1 MTRPPPSSAT
11 TTTATTAR
19 MAATSKA
26 TTTSSAST
34 LNPETLVFHL
44 DILLVAIIG
53 AFILFRLPRALARLS
68 TPLEWTNGH
77 FLRHSTASCP
87 SHTELVLSKKAP
99 RTTDQ
104 SFSFSGIPSEHG
116 LDFTSNYSHSL
127 FAEGYVA
134 HRRKY
139 SKRSSRKA
147 NAYPAHVQASPAFAL
162 PFLPILRHR
171 IAPGFSVGQIIVLSG
186 YFAVLLYATLSDSN
200 PFTDPLRAGWVAV
213 SQLPLVFAF
222 AAKNSIVG
230 ILLGL
235 SYEKASCVCEWLFRF
250 H

>member
-1 MTRPPPSSAT
+1 MAAT
-11 TTTATTAR
+11 SRSTATTATT
-19 MAATSKA
+19 
-26 TTTSSAST
+26 T

-77 FLRHSTASCP
+77 FLRHSTPPSRP

-99 RTTDQ
+99 RTTDH
-104 SFSFSGIPSEHG
+104 SFSGIPSEHG

-139 SKRSSRKA
+139 NKRSSKA
-147 NAYPAHVQASPAFAL
+147 NNAYPAHVQASPAFAL

-186 YFAVLLYATLSDSN
+186 YFAILLYATLSDSN

-213 SQLPLVFAF
+213 SQFPLMFAF

-235 SYEKASCVCEWLFRF
+235 SYEKASCVREWFRF